1 MKFEIHQYE
10 FRYLNTAE
18 WQDISEID
26 LMRRLCEF
34 YDRVV
39 PSIQKMIQG
48 EQVMTQYA
56 IYRLKCPEQKLSL
69 QQTAKRRAIMTHL
82 QPESASKI
90 DPPAR
95 PFYFAKESQKGG
107 SAGDA
112 HRGNNSQNSV
122 ICASGWQV
130 FEKDSEGSKAFKE
143 YGQEGDPQPADGIQ
157 IQKK

>member
-26 LMRRLCEF
+26 LMQSLHVF
-34 YDRVV
+34 YDRIV

-69 QQTAKRRAIMTHL
+69 Q
-82 QPESASKI
+82 
-90 DPPAR
+90 
-95 PFYFAKESQKGG
+95 
-107 SAGDA
+107 
-112 HRGNNSQNSV
+112 
-122 ICASGWQV
+122 
-130 FEKDSEGSKAFKE
+130 
-143 YGQEGDPQPADGIQ
+143 
-157 IQKK
+157 

>member
-26 LMRRLCEF
+26 LMQRLYEF

-48 EQVMTQYA
+48 EQVMTKYA

-69 QQTAKRRAIMTHL
+69 Q
-82 QPESASKI
+82 
-90 DPPAR
+90 
-95 PFYFAKESQKGG
+95 
-107 SAGDA
+107 
-112 HRGNNSQNSV
+112 
-122 ICASGWQV
+122 
-130 FEKDSEGSKAFKE
+130 
-143 YGQEGDPQPADGIQ
+143 
-157 IQKK
+157 

>member
-26 LMRRLCEF
+26 LMRRLYEF

-56 IYRLKCPEQKLSL
+56 IYRLKSPEQKLSL
-69 QQTAKRRAIMTHL
+69 Q
-82 QPESASKI
+82 
-90 DPPAR
+90 
-95 PFYFAKESQKGG
+95 
-107 SAGDA
+107 
-112 HRGNNSQNSV
+112 
-122 ICASGWQV
+122 
-130 FEKDSEGSKAFKE
+130 
-143 YGQEGDPQPADGIQ
+143 
-157 IQKK
+157 